1 MSEATAAEAQKVK
14 EKVFNILK
22 KEPSKEEYL
31 PISAIARKYIARGV
45 TEELIIEYHRNGYS
59 ISSIA
64 ENTDATIAKVM
75 DVLSKLDEE
84 SDVEKTLEEIEINS
98 SD

>member
-1 MSEATAAEAQKVK
+1 MGT
-14 EKVFNILK
+14 NINVTLPDMIASYLK
-22 KEPSKEEYL
+22 RKSKEEYL

-45 TEELIIEYHRNGYS
+45 TEELIIEYHKKGYS
-59 ISSIA
+59 ISRIS
-64 ENTDATIAKVM
+64 ENIDVPVAKVM
-75 DVLSKLDEE
+75 DVLSRLDEE